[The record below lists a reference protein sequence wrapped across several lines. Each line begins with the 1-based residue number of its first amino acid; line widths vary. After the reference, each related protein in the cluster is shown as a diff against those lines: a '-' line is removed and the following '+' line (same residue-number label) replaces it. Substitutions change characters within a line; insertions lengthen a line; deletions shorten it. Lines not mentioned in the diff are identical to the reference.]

1 MVPSGDRGWGPA
13 LKDGQRYIFS
23 VAAYVLAVAAGCAV
37 AGTLVAL
44 VTYGT
49 PLLVPVFG
57 FAAVVCG
64 LVPGAL
70 LFLPTVLLTIWLG
83 NHLSLRSVYF
93 AALFGALGAATTGM
107 LLLLAAGGLG
117 GVADV
122 PVPGFTIL
130 AVAGAVAGKV
140 YFLGER
146 VDRLDRRSRLSTR

>member
-1 MVPSGDRGWGPA
+1 M
-13 LKDGQRYIFS
+13 KDGQRYIFS
-23 VAAYVLAVAAGCAV
+23 VAAYVLAVAAV
-37 AGTLVAL
+37 A
-44 VTYGT
+44 
-49 PLLVPVFG
+49 VFG
-57 FAAVVCG
+57 CAAVVCG

-146 VDRLDRRSRLSTR
+146 VDRLDRRRRLSTR